1 MALRNKISKYPKYL
15 NLFKKSSRWSATFFA
30 VRVTVVARLIVVVVR
45 EEWIYCFS
53 HKFFCQVW

>member
-45 EEWIYCFS
+45 EE
-53 HKFFCQVW
+53 

>member
-15 NLFKKSSRWSATFFA
+15 NLFKKSSRWTATFFA

-53 HKFFCQVW
+53 HKFFRKVW